1 MTIAHTLG
9 ALGVMTASLLAAQ
22 AAQAQD
28 NTFINPDWANSAWY
42 TTLLNGRVLTAA
54 AVTLRNNQI
63 TK

>member
-9 ALGVMTASLLAAQ
+9 ALSVMTASLLAAQ

-42 TTLLNGRVLTAA
+42 IGAGVG
-54 AVTLRNNQI
+54 Q
-63 TK
+63 